1 MASNLNI
8 QNEFKAVSEKYDT
21 QRRHLIPCFNDFYG
35 IPLELSEEVE
45 EVKNVLDVGAG
56 TGLMSAFFYEK
67 YPNASFTLVDLSEE
81 MLAKAKERFEKQD
94 KNFTYIIAD
103 FSTTDFG
110 EEKYDVVISGLAI
123 HHLEHS
129 LKQELFSKIYKALK
143 PGGWFI
149 NADQVEGGTEE
160 ADCIYRENWKK
171 KVEQSTLTEGDKQS
185 AYKRIQLDIMAPL
198 NDQLHWLREAG
209 FQQANCYYQYF
220 NFVVFAGRK

>member
-21 QRRHLIPCFNDFYG
+21 QRKHLIPCFNDFYS
-35 IPLELSEEVE
+35 IPLELSEEIE

-67 YPNASFTLVDLSEE
+67 YPEASFTLVDLSND
-81 MLAKAKERFEKQD
+81 MLAKAKERFEKQNE
-94 KNFTYIIAD
+94 NFTYLSAD

-110 EEKYDVVISGLAI
+110 EQQYDLVISGLAI

-160 ADCIYRENWKK
+160 ADYIYRDNWKK
-171 KVEQSTLTEGDKQS
+171 KVEQSPLTEDAKQS

-198 NDQLHWLREAG
+198 NDQLHWLKDAG
-209 FQQANCYYQYF
+209 FEQANCYYQYF

>member
-21 QRRHLIPCFNDFYG
+21 QRKHLIPCFNDFYG
-35 IPLELSEEVE
+35 IPLELSEEVK
-45 EVKNVLDVGAG
+45 EVKNVLDIGAG

-67 YPNASFTLVDLSEE
+67 YPTASFILVDLSEE
-81 MLAKAKERFEKQD
+81 MLAKAKERFEQQT
-94 KNFTYIIAD
+94 NFNYVVAD

-110 EEKYDVVISGLAI
+110 LEKYDVVISGLAI
-123 HHLEHS
+123 HHLEHA
-129 LKQELFSKIYKALK
+129 LKQELFSKIYTALR

-171 KVEQSTLTEGDKQS
+171 KVERSPLPEEAKQS

-198 NDQLHWLREAG
+198 NDQLLWLRKAG

-220 NFVVFAGRK
+220 NFVVFAGKK

>member
-1 MASNLNI
+1 MASIRGI

-45 EVKNVLDVGAG
+45 EVRSVLDIGAG

-67 YPNASFTLVDLSEE
+67 YPTASFTLIDLSEE
-81 MLAKAKERFEKQD
+81 MLQKAKERFEKQN
-94 KNFTYIIAD
+94 NFSYVSAD

-110 EEKYDVVISGLAI
+110 EAKYDVVISGLAI
-123 HHLEHS
+123 HHLEHA
-129 LKQELFSKIYKALK
+129 LKQALFAKIHKALK

-160 ADCIYRENWKK
+160 TDCIYRENWKK
-171 KVEQSTLTEGDKQS
+171 KVELSPLPEEAKQS
-185 AYKRIQLDIMAPL
+185 AYKRVQLDIMAPL
-198 NDQLHWLREAG
+198 NE
-209 FQQANCYYQYF
+209 
-220 NFVVFAGRK
+220 